1 MSTIIICII
10 IAAICIYAIFSY
22 AKKLKGGCCG
32 GGGGDIRIKPAD
44 GDLSHYPYKADVHID
59 GMTCSHCKLRVENT
73 FNNNGYFA
81 KVNLKKNLAEV
92 YSKQPFDNAK
102 IKAIVERAGYK
113 YVN

>member
-1 MSTIIICII
+1 
-10 IAAICIYAIFSY
+10 
-22 AKKLKGGCCG
+22 
-32 GGGGDIRIKPAD
+32 
-44 GDLSHYPYKADVHID
+44 
-59 GMTCSHCKLRVENT
+59 MTCSHCKLRVENA

-81 KVNLKKNLAEV
+81 KVNLKKNIAEV